1 MLQGVIFTLWNS
13 VNTGV
18 MDIFYTIVEPS
29 KNKIA
34 GWKIFLQRDNDTET
48 LYVPFFNEKF
58 AQYLLRITRGTPW
71 KTTK

>member
-13 VNTGV
+13 VNIGV

-34 GWKIFLQRDNDTET
+34 GWKIFLQRDN
-48 LYVPFFNEKF
+48 VAFFNEKF
-58 AQYLLRITRGTPW
+58 AQYLLRITKGTPR